1 MSTEQETA
9 LPHRSVS
16 PVIFRGE
23 KDGELRQRGGIHH
36 PWFFTER
43 PDHALLY
50 SGSKWNIPFKPI
62 ACRLTSDGS
71 TKVLDLT
78 NLRPTDKDHGQLLE
92 LLTEEFRSEGWICRY
107 TGEEREAYSFIE
119 GGDLYDYEGTGSG
132 ERWNRLFEIAFDEM
146 GFDAVRV
153 PDRTDGTQGAA
164 SIVWVTHRKDLL
176 RPATMGEEL
185 AALIHRPKDRDGFIE
200 ESIQWPL
207 IERWIEQKHPDL
219 IERIKRL
226 TNVDARFRLDNL
238 DANTLPASVMERHVH
253 QPVWR
258 VLPAGCDI
266 RPGDEV
272 TLSRRH
278 AKPGLATSEN
288 ETIERLDRVLASD
301 IFWSGTDAIDG
312 VNGFLNG
319 FHYLPKA
326 WVKPGITK
334 WQDYLVALTPEQI
347 QILCD
352 GEMHEIR
359 RHTPALRQIQQAISA
374 DFNQE
379 ACGYYHGPDHWDR
392 VSQHAL
398 ATARSMG
405 VNPLIPYLFGLVHD
419 SQREDEGLDP
429 EHGPRAAAWIAEHAN
444 DLFHF
449 LPPQDRDLLALA
461 CELHSDG
468 ETEGPPQ
475 VQACW
480 DADRLDLW
488 RVGIEPDPRYLSCE
502 YAKNP
507 HVIADARCLEQGTHG
522 HHCVGNLDD
531 HDEGEHAGETIDDDS
546 GPTAS

>member
-1 MSTEQETA
+1 MSPKQEAA
-9 LPHRSVS
+9 LPHRPVS

-23 KDGELRQRGGIHH
+23 KDGELRQLGGIHH

-50 SGSKWNIPFKPI
+50 SGKNNRGIPHKPI
-62 ACRLTSDGS
+62 AYRLANDGS

-78 NLRPTDKDHGQLLE
+78 NLRPTNKDHIRLLE
-92 LLTEEFRSEGWICRY
+92 LLTEEFRSEGWVCRY

-119 GGDLYDYEGTGSG
+119 GGDLYDYEGTGTG
-132 ERWNRLFEIAFDEM
+132 ERWNRLFEIAFSEM
-146 GFDAVRV
+146 EFDAVRL

-207 IERWIEQKHPDL
+207 IERWIEQQHPDL
-219 IERIKRL
+219 IERIQRL
-226 TNVDARFRLDNL
+226 TCIDEDNRLDL
-238 DANTLPASVMERHVH
+238 LQEKIPARELRKIDRRIH
-253 QPVWR
+253 QSVWR
-258 VLPAGCDI
+258 ALPNGTDI
-266 RPGDEV
+266 RPGDWV
-272 TLSRRH
+272 TLSRNYAQQHQRND
-278 AKPGLATSEN
+278 GDTVEQLQ
-288 ETIERLDRVLASD
+288 RVLASD
-301 IFWSGTDAIDG
+301 ISWSGTD
-312 VNGFLNG
+312 NNEF
-319 FHYLPKA
+319 FYLPQA

-334 WQDYLVALTPEQI
+334 WQDYLLALTPEQI

-379 ACGYYHGPDHWDR
+379 ACGYYHGPDHWGR
-392 VSQHAL
+392 VSQHAV
-398 ATARSMG
+398 ATARSLG
-405 VNPLIPYLFGLVHD
+405 INPLIPHLFGMVHD
-419 SQREDEGLDP
+419 SQREDEGHDP
-429 EHGPRAAAWIAEHAN
+429 GHGPRAAAWVAEHAH

-449 LPPQDRDLLALA
+449 LSPQDIDLLALA
-461 CELHSDG
+461 CELHSEG

-488 RVGIEPDPRYLSCE
+488 RVGIEPNPRYLSCD
-502 YAKNP
+502 YSKNP
-507 HVIADARCLEQGTHG
+507 HVIADADRFMKRMPSHSCTGR
-522 HHCVGNLDD
+522 LDAHED
-531 HDEGEHAGETIDDDS
+531 CDLADEDDDWGEES
-546 GPTAS
+546 GPAAA